1 MDQKTQD
8 IIEAIEYY
16 LEGEYK
22 VYSLEVQGFPLFK
35 TIYIGGKNRS
45 LDSSKKYLVN
55 SIFNHLPEEFSNV
68 DESILRK
75 TIKNF
80 IDKLRKN

>member
-8 IIEAIEYY
+8 IIDVIEHY
-16 LEGEYK
+16 LDSEYK